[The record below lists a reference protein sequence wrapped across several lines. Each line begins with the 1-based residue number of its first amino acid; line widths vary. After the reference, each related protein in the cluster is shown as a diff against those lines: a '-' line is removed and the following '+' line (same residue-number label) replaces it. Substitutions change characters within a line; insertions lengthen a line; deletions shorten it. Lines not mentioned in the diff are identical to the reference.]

1 MYNLYQKGKIQKNEE
16 EYFENIINLLDLIKN
31 DIRGKIK
38 KFKLE
43 EFLKIEKSLIIK
55 RLSLIKLII
64 PAFNLDD
71 IYPNLKKTN
80 DKINEDMKKLDY
92 IKDNI
97 ILYYPQT
104 FQDIMES
111 VMEIN
116 KNNQYKKLEDFRGE
130 ILGELIKETTNLKEL
145 ADKISKVK
153 EFLLFNVIYD
163 MEKTSEEHRSFDKA
177 YSILNEI
184 GDYLENNNDIIG
196 LNDKYKKYFNKIK
209 EKLSN
214 KEEQTNQ
221 FIINLKNYYDIKNEN
236 LIDEL
241 TILFKNE
248 KFELD
253 IKSIMF
259 FFEYIFQK
267 DNVEWNE
274 KMPPK
279 NFKKYREADFKN
291 IKKDLKNLKENG
303 IYNYKNI
310 AKYNK
315 IFRCLYDKKDAID
328 FLYLKTSQ
336 EILDLKGKIQPTDR
350 TISIQDII
358 DTENCVFHITKM
370 KTLKDNFKI
379 FEYIKGL
386 DKDEKTIQQ
395 FENYSK
401 IYSSI
406 FELVSNEDI
415 SENVYDK
422 VVTIITDATFNIYL
436 DSENFIYENEKNVID
451 EEIKPLTMEKLIHIK
466 NQIHI
471 KNENNEDAI
480 IKSKCKILIF
490 FKEIISN
497 LEVINEYMNILR
509 NKGCSLPIVIRIKTG
524 IKYNE
529 PNIEYYLGK
538 DKCDFEYIRL
548 FLFYAKNDYI
558 NQINS
563 IYKNNLNLRFLYGK
577 QFRTMMKHI
586 EYNFKI
592 DSFLRYIVNNTNN
605 NIPIKEGYLVTIRR
619 TNDWINFFYQ
629 FNEDILNNISTY
641 IISLFENNGKTI
653 YDHY

>member
-64 PAFNLDD
+64 PAFNPDD
-71 IYPNLKKTN
+71 IYADLKKTN

-163 MEKTSEEHRSFDKA
+163 MEKTNEEHKSFDKA

-563 IYKNNLNLRFLYGK
+563 MYKNNLNLRFLYGK

>member
-1 MYNLYQKGKIQKNEE
+1 MTLEGKS
-16 EYFENIINLLDLIKN
+16 
-31 DIRGKIK
+31 K

-64 PAFNLDD
+64 PAFNPDE
-71 IYPNLKKTN
+71 IYAYLKKTN

-116 KNNQYKKLEDFRGE
+116 KNNQYKKLEDFRGG

-153 EFLLFNVIYD
+153 EFILFNVIYD
-163 MEKTSEEHRSFDKA
+163 MEKTNEENKSFDKA

-563 IYKNNLNLRFLYGK
+563 MYKNNLNLRFLYGK